1 MSAAPS
7 AGGAAAVAEAPKEE
21 EKKVRIIS
29 ISFLII
35 FFGNVQ
41 SGVTIGFSINAIH
54 VYVGNV
60 SGGHGSCPISRPL
73 VLRLYCST

>member
-29 ISFLII
+29 FPFL
-35 FFGNVQ
+35 FKCPVNVQ
-41 SGVTIGFSINAIH
+41 PGVTIGFSINATH
-54 VYVGNV
+54 ACVKNV
-60 SGGHGSCPISRPL
+60 SGGHGSCPIS
-73 VLRLYCST
+73 